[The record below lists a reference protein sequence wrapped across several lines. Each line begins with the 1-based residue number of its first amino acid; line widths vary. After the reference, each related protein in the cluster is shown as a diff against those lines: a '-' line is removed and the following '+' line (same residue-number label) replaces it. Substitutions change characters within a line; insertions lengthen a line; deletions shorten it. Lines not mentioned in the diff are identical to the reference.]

1 MNTATP
7 SHARP
12 RQAGVPQGIVMAFT
26 AFLPIMAII
35 SLVPAVPALIQHFA
49 GTPHAPTLIPL
60 MLTAPGLMIAIS
72 APFVGWA
79 ADAVGRRKLLLCS
92 TLLYGIC
99 GTMPLYLHDLPAIF
113 ASRLGV
119 GLSEAI
125 VLTIANTMMMDYF
138 DMRQRRFWLTV
149 QGVVGPLAA
158 SAVIACSGYLTELH
172 WNGAFW
178 IYAVAFPLF
187 LAMMVWMFEP
197 EVLSRHSDEPEIDDS
212 TFPWSRIATVS
223 AITFVLAI
231 IYYIY
236 TINGGSA
243 FHSLNNAS
251 PARIGLMMSIASLAV
266 PAGALLFSFSSKRLT
281 PEQVLGVVMC
291 LIGIG
296 MLGVGFS
303 TNELAMGTSAV
314 VQQVGAGMAVSA
326 MIYWISSLF
335 GPAHRGRAMGAW
347 SSAFFAGMFVSPL
360 IFSALRGWAGDDVL
374 YPFRVIGPIALIIA
388 ALMFAF
394 AASPQGRALRIAKAA

>member
-1 MNTATP
+1 
-7 SHARP
+7 
-12 RQAGVPQGIVMAFT
+12 MALT

-35 SLVPAVPALIQHFA
+35 SLVPAVPTLIQHFSQ
-49 GTPHAPTLIPL
+49 TPHAMTLIPL

-79 ADAVGRRKLLLCS
+79 ADAVGRRKLLLGS

-99 GTMPLYLHDLPAIF
+99 GTMPLYLHDLVAIF
-113 ASRLGV
+113 ISRLGV
-119 GLSEAI
+119 GLAEAI

-138 DMRQRRFWLTV
+138 GMRERRFWLTV
-149 QGVVGPLAA
+149 QGVIGPLAA
-158 SAVIACSGYLTELH
+158 SAVMAGSGYLTAIQ

-178 IYAVAFPLF
+178 IYAVSFPLF
-187 LAMMVWMFEP
+187 LAMLVWMFEP
-197 EVLSRHSDEPEIDDS
+197 ETVARHADEPEIDDS
-212 TFPWSRIATVS
+212 TFPWPRVATVVS
-223 AITFVLAI
+223 ITFALAI

-243 FHSLNNAS
+243 FHSLNGAS
-251 PARIGLMMSIASLAV
+251 PARIGMILSVVSLAV
-266 PAGALLFSFSSKRLT
+266 PIGALVFGFASKRLT
-281 PEQVLGVVMC
+281 PEQVLGLVMTF
-291 LIGIG
+291 IGLG
-296 MLGVGFS
+296 MLGVGFAKDEVS
-303 TNELAMGTSAV
+303 MGASAFI
-314 VQQVGAGMAVSA
+314 QQIGAGMAVSA
-326 MIYWISSLF
+326 MIFWVSSLF

-374 YPFRVIGPIALIIA
+374 YPFRVIGPIALIVA

-394 AASPQGRALRIAKAA
+394 AASKQGRALRLAKAA

>member
-1 MNTATP
+1 
-7 SHARP
+7 
-12 RQAGVPQGIVMAFT
+12 MAIT

-35 SLVPAVPALIQHFA
+35 SLVPAVPTLIQHFA
-49 GTPHAPTLIPL
+49 DTPHAHTLIPL

-99 GTMPLYLHDLPAIF
+99 GTMPLYLHDLGAIF

-138 DMRQRRFWLTV
+138 GMDRRRFWLTV
-149 QGVVGPLAA
+149 QGIVGPLAA
-158 SAVIACSGYLTELH
+158 SAVIAGSGYLTEIH

-178 IYAVAFPLF
+178 IYIVAFPLF
-187 LAMMVWMFEP
+187 LAMLVWMFEP
-197 EVLSRHSDEPEIDDS
+197 EVLTRHADEPEIDDT
-212 TFPWSRIATVS
+212 TFPWGRIAAV
-223 AITFVLAI
+223 AGITFVLAI
-231 IYYIY
+231 LYYIY

-243 FHSLNNAS
+243 FHSLNNA
-251 PARIGLMMSIASLAV
+251 PPGRIGLVMSIVSLAV
-266 PAGALLFSFSSKRLT
+266 PAGALFFSFSSKRLS
-281 PEQVLGVVMC
+281 PEQVLGVMLVF
-291 LIGIG
+291 IGIG
-296 MLGVGFS
+296 MLGIGFS
-303 TNELAMGTSAV
+303 TNEFAMGVSAF
-314 VQQVGAGMAVSA
+314 VQQIGAGMAVSA
-326 MIYWISSLF
+326 MIFWVSSLF

-360 IFSALRGWAGDDVL
+360 IFSAFRGWAGEGVL
-374 YPFRVIGPIALIIA
+374 YPFQVFGPVSLVIAV
-388 ALMFAF
+388 LMFAF
-394 AASPQGRALRIAKAA
+394 AASPRGRALRIANTA